1 MSKRAQPAAAP
12 QQQREPASPPIER
25 ADRRNPDQTRERL
38 LSSAAFLFNR
48 DGFHGTD
55 SNKIARHAGFAPGTF
70 YKYFRDKRATLLAVQ
85 ERHADNEWE
94 ALAAAAAAARPAD
107 IAAHL
112 VGVLVEAQR
121 AWHGFRSS
129 VRTIAAGDPDVR
141 ALRRDHRA
149 RQLDLLA
156 TVRER
161 LGRVRKPREEDALL
175 LFTIERACDSLGD
188 GEASDLRLSERALI
202 RELES
207 LVERALAD

>member
-1 MSKRAQPAAAP
+1 MPKRAQPAAAP
-12 QQQREPASPPIER
+12 EQREPGAPSFEGGP
-25 ADRRNPDQTRERL
+25 RRNPDETRQRL

-48 DGFHGTD
+48 DGYHGTD

-70 YKYFRDKRATLLAVQ
+70 YKYFRDKRAALLAVQ

-94 ALAAAAAAARPAD
+94 GLAQAARAARAAD
-107 IAAHL
+107 AAGQL

-121 AWHGFRSS
+121 TWHGFRSS
-129 VRTIAAGDPDVR
+129 VSTIAAGDPDVR
-141 ALRRDHRA
+141 ALRRDHRV

-156 TVRER
+156 ALRDR
-161 LGRVRKPREEDALL
+161 LGRIQRSREEDALL

-202 RELES
+202 RELEA
-207 LVERALAD
+207 LVERALVG